1 MSTIASNNWES
12 ICLGMFL
19 NDVSQFSV
27 SDARLHWKEKER
39 AVRKGRAVGFLVA
52 RILVNTIPSCLN
64 LRWRPREVQ
73 MASKWQGWLK
83 IRKTFFNAK
92 KKRTPEG
99 QGKHPLF
106 SLRTLTAVAQLVQ
119 LWPSTNE
126 RSKNNW
132 FSMYAGIPQ
141 AGSKASEGTAHQQM
155 RTGRQ
160 REDSLPPHPPLFLSL
175 LSYFIQRV
183 Q

>member
-1 MSTIASNNWES
+1 MWYVGGCMEKFVDPMSTIASNNWES

-106 SLRTLTAVAQLVQ
+106 SLRTNTNSCRSASPIMTVYQREVQEQLVFNVC
-119 LWPSTNE
+119 WNP
-126 RSKNNW
+126 
-132 FSMYAGIPQ
+132 
-141 AGSKASEGTAHQQM
+141 
-155 RTGRQ
+155 TGG
-160 REDSLPPHPPLFLSL
+160 L
-175 LSYFIQRV
+175 
-183 Q
+183 